1 MSESSTVRD
10 LRSDSDRLAK
20 QLFAKLNRA
29 TQELCATDTS
39 EMTTAEV
46 AVWTGDVIRIAKKL
60 ASAFPDGESPAPK
73 PRTEKPVKTAPTPKP
88 APAKPTPNRT
98 SDANPQTAS
107 PCKPEPR
114 PLTDAARSN
123 RSMILESPGNPTER
137 LIFRSATDYLPSSKA
152 AAVAD
157 RILGPASQ

>member
-1 MSESSTVRD
+1 MSDSSTVRD

-29 TQELCATDTS
+29 TQELCATNTS
-39 EMTTAEV
+39 DMTTAEM

-60 ASAFPDGESPAPK
+60 ASAFPDGESSSTK
-73 PRTEKPVKTAPTPKP
+73 PRAERAVRSAPMAKLTSAKP
-88 APAKPTPNRT
+88 APIRRSDAKPE
-98 SDANPQTAS
+98 TAPPS
-107 PCKPEPR
+107 KPEPR

-137 LIFRSATDYLPSSKA
+137 LIFRSAADYLPSSNA

-157 RILGPASQ
+157 RILGPAAR